1 MHEFSFEKPEE
12 TLHRGIVEAVPL
24 ATDGALQTLGHRRA
38 ATTHDRR
45 QAEAG
50 QPIEGGSA
58 RSQASLDHRRQR
70 VADIHHHREADD
82 LGRTVEV
89 AERNSHLAKLWMLH
103 LHINLFL
110 SDNAL
115 RRPMHESYV
124 WQCPDRKRRPG
135 GRRSLTLAPRL
146 GRRCAGRKSFP
157 RTFADW
163 QIPRAQAP
171 HGMLHPSHRKSAP
184 TLGSRRTRRRRRH
197 LNTVDSQGH
206 REQSFLHLSGSPTVQ
221 HAPWEHAP
229 GTCPM
234 EHLPSAARERPR
246 ARAAGRDRPSR
257 CGSRRWRRLDGRRVR
272 DRGSRPGPSD
282 RLGGRPSLLLY
293 FPAVPARATLLQDS
307 GWTALSIPTMYD
319 VRCRSC

>member
-24 ATDGALQTLGHRRA
+24 ATELGHRRA

-82 LGRTVEV
+82 LGRAVEV

-124 WQCPDRKRRPG
+124 WQCPDRKRRPS
-135 GRRSLTLAPRL
+135 GRRSLTLAPLL

-171 HGMLHPSHRKSAP
+171 HGCSTLAIVSQHPHLVAVEPGVGAVTKILLILKAIENNSFSICQV
-184 TLGSRRTRRRRRH
+184 RRRC
-197 LNTVDSQGH
+197 NTPPGNTP
-206 REQSFLHLSGSPTVQ
+206 L
-221 HAPWEHAP
+221 EHALWNI
-229 GTCPM
+229 CP
-234 EHLPSAARERPR
+234 ARPVSVR

>member
-12 TLHRGIVEAVPL
+12 ILHRGIVEAVPL

-110 SDNAL
+110 SDNTL
-115 RRPMHESYV
+115 RRPTHESYV

-146 GRRCAGRKSFP
+146 GRRCAGRNSFP

-221 HAPWEHAP
+221 HAHWEHAP
-229 GTCPM
+229 GTCPV
-234 EHLPSAARERPR
+234 EHWPSAARER
-246 ARAAGRDRPSR
+246 ARREEIAPAGA
-257 CGSRRWRRLDGRRVR
+257 
-272 DRGSRPGPSD
+272 DRGA
-282 RLGGRPSLLLY
+282 GG
-293 FPAVPARATLLQDS
+293 A
-307 GWTALSIPTMYD
+307 
-319 VRCRSC
+319 